1 MIEVEIKAFSGDKS
15 VAVKEDLI
23 KKLREL
29 GFGFDYA
36 CDESDCYYQAPDRYF
51 RKTDEALRIRSV
63 RISENVCDG
72 NGGAAGS
79 EKGAGRG
86 LAESRA
92 LVTYKGPKQDSESH
106 TRKEIELELND
117 PDAAADLFKS
127 LGYKPVFT
135 VSKHREV
142 YVLRPRSRG
151 ESYSPCE
158 KNALSMDNGVFHNE
172 NLEKASCTDISVC
185 LDDVD
190 GLGFAVEIEK
200 LIDDTCVPKDDER
213 SGDHPNNRRVTSTKA
228 ETLDKQ
234 KSAARQE
241 LLGILDKLGI
251 PRSTLT
257 MKTYLEMLLEKSK

>member
-1 MIEVEIKAFSGDKS
+1 MIEVEIKAFLGDKS
-15 VAVKEDLI
+15 AAIKEDLI

-36 CDESDCYYQAPDRYF
+36 CDESDCYYQAPDRDF

-72 NGGAAGS
+72 NAGIVEPGT

-106 TRKEIELELND
+106 TRKEIELELKD
-117 PDAAADLFKS
+117 PEATAELFKS

-142 YVLRPRSRG
+142 YVRDSNLSEAMNSNTSTNEVEANLGDKRACA
-151 ESYSPCE
+151 ESGSIP
-158 KNALSMDNGVFHNE
+158 GF
-172 NLEKASCTDISVC
+172 LEDRISVC
-185 LDDVD
+185 IDDVG

-200 LIDDTCVPKDDER
+200 LIEDNSLEKE
-213 SGDHPNNRRVTSTKA
+213 KA
-228 ETLDKQ
+228 
-234 KSAARQE
+234 AARE
-241 LLGILDKLGI
+241 EILGVLDRLSI

-257 MKTYLEMLLEKSK
+257 MKTYLEMLLEKAR